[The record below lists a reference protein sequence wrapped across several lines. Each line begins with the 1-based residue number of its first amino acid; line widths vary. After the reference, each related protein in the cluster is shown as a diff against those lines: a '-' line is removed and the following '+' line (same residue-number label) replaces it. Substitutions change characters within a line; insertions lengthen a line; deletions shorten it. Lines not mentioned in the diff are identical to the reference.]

1 MVIPRFWGHDHC
13 HSVPPRRRQ
22 TSAAAQPPRRGHSLP
37 PRAEA
42 SYLGPGGVKIYG
54 ARFTRSVLCKNKQDD
69 MTAMSQDRGAMK
81 SAGKGPICDITQM
94 AGNSSIILFFFP
106 MWRLM
111 LRTISIFSH
120 QSDRTSNCSTSE
132 PHQAP
137 TFQGSGHIYCR
148 HPLWLSQ
155 QSTSQPRQ
163 RGRSAPPNAALCRL
177 GRAQWVSVGKGLG
190 PVVPT
195 ENAKTTW
202 KREDSFKNKTLFRCT
217 RPFPYDHL
225 ITFEIRPHRRCWGV
239 IVRMALVKGY
249 RFTWGGGA
257 KTSCFW

>member
-1 MVIPRFWGHDHC
+1 MVIPRFWGHHHC
-13 HSVPPRRRQ
+13 HSVPPRRRR
-22 TSAAAQPPRRGHSLP
+22 TSAAARPPRRGHSLP

-42 SYLGPGGVKIYG
+42 SCLGPGGVKIYG
-54 ARFTRSVLCKNKQDD
+54 
-69 MTAMSQDRGAMK
+69 GAMK

-111 LRTISIFSH
+111 LKTISIFSH

-177 GRAQWVSVGKGLG
+177 GRAQWASVGKGLG

-195 ENAKTTW
+195 ENAKITW

-217 RPFPYDHL
+217 RPFPYDH
-225 ITFEIRPHRRCWGV
+225 P
-239 IVRMALVKGY
+239 
-249 RFTWGGGA
+249 
-257 KTSCFW
+257 

>member
-1 MVIPRFWGHDHC
+1 MGSMLPYIAAPWILWVEFAKPCVTTRVSHGHSSVLRPSPLSFCASAEAPDFSSSSTTSTWPFPAAESRGVLPR
-13 HSVPPRRRQ
+13 PRR
-22 TSAAAQPPRRGHSLP
+22 
-37 PRAEA
+37 
-42 SYLGPGGVKIYG
+42 
-54 ARFTRSVLCKNKQDD
+54 CKNLWRCNEVRREGADLRHHADGRKQL
-69 MTAMSQDRGAMK
+69 
-81 SAGKGPICDITQM
+81 
-94 AGNSSIILFFFP
+94 NYFVFFP

-111 LRTISIFSH
+111 LKTISIFSH

-177 GRAQWVSVGKGLG
+177 GRAQWASVGKGLG

-195 ENAKTTW
+195 ENAKITW

-217 RPFPYDHL
+217 RPFPYDH
-225 ITFEIRPHRRCWGV
+225 P
-239 IVRMALVKGY
+239 
-249 RFTWGGGA
+249 
-257 KTSCFW
+257 